1 MHDRVVN
8 CELVLDSPAVGNLR
22 QMAVIDAAA
31 EEIRRF
37 VDLHQAGTA
46 LNQVGSLEEL
56 KLLLRE
62 ANSPLE
68 ASLIP
73 LEQATRPPKIL
84 VDSGV
89 TTDGI
94 AWRTLQCPGGPLV
107 LQMICAKVNFALWIQ
122 EC

>member
-1 MHDRVVN
+1 
-8 CELVLDSPAVGNLR
+8 
-22 QMAVIDAAA
+22 MAVIDAAA

-37 VDLHQAGTA
+37 VDLHQTGAA
-46 LNQVGSLEEL
+46 LNQVSSLEEL
-56 KLLLRE
+56 KAVLRD

-73 LEQATRPPKIL
+73 LEQASRPPKIL

-89 TTDGI
+89 TMDGI

-107 LQMICAKVNFALWIQ
+107 LQMICEQVNFALWIQ

>member
-8 CELVLDSPAVGNLR
+8 CGLVLDSPAIGNLR

-37 VDLHQAGTA
+37 VDLHQTGAA
-46 LNQVGSLEEL
+46 LNQVSSLEEL
-56 KLLLRE
+56 KAVLRD

>member
-1 MHDRVVN
+1 
-8 CELVLDSPAVGNLR
+8 
-22 QMAVIDAAA
+22 MAVIDAAA

-37 VDLHQAGTA
+37 VDLHQARVE
-46 LNQVGSLEEL
+46 LNQVSSLEEL
-56 KLLLRE
+56 KALLRAAE
-62 ANSPLE
+62 SPLE

-89 TTDGI
+89 TTAGI

-107 LQMICAKVNFALWIQ
+107 LQMICEKVNFALWIQ